1 MSYVYVDT
9 LQTYSDGQTN
19 RATAWLHSSASE
31 ASSKWQLVA
40 TRPQQKHHQLDEFM
54 VVIWWLYGGY
64 TVAISSESI
73 SDEFICVKLI
83 VVLNH

>member
-1 MSYVYVDT
+1 MVVIW
-9 LQTYSDGQTN
+9 
-19 RATAWLHSSASE
+19 WLYGGYMVVI
-31 ASSKWQLVA
+31 WWLYGGY
-40 TRPQQKHHQLDEFM
+40 M

-64 TVAISSESI
+64 TMVISSESI